1 MQNTYQFNNAK
12 FYYENNKL
20 GLSLESLS
28 ISAGK
33 TTALIGENGS
43 GKSTLLNV
51 LAFLEPIS
59 EGELLFNQQRVGK
72 KELLNC
78 RRQVGF
84 LAQKPFML
92 YGTVYDN
99 INLALKIHKK
109 KQRPEKIKQIL
120 KQLDISHCEQK
131 EAKLLSGGELQKA
144 ALARMLVLDP
154 QVLLLDEPFS
164 YLDQGSAETL
174 EFFLQSYVKRT
185 GNTLVF
191 STHDRLQGYAL
202 ADDLIALSEGK
213 PVLTP
218 LINLFNGEVRGNKFY
233 SSKLCINL
241 PGNIKQGQH
250 ASVTPQ
256 DIILST
262 EKLGKNSMQ
271 NQFNGRIIMIS
282 EEMGNVRI
290 NIDTG
295 EIFKAIITFQA
306 LKDLKLALG
315 DNVWVNFKSNAVV
328 VF

>member
-1 MQNTYQFNNAK
+1 MQNTYQFNKIK
-12 FYYENNKL
+12 FYYANNNL

-33 TTALIGENGS
+33 TTAIIGANGS

-59 EGELLFNQQRVGK
+59 EGELLFNQQNVDK
-72 KELLNC
+72 KNRLYF

-109 KQRPEKIKQIL
+109 KQRSEKIKHML

-131 EAKLLSGGELQKA
+131 EAKQLSGGELQKA

-154 QVLLLDEPFS
+154 EVLLLDEPFS
-164 YLDQGSAETL
+164 YLDQGSTESL
-174 EFFLQSYVKRT
+174 ENFLQSYVQKT
-185 GNTLVF
+185 GNTLIF

-202 ADDLIALSEGK
+202 ADTLIALANGQQILS
-213 PVLTP
+213 P
-218 LINLFNGEVRGNKFY
+218 LINLFHGEVRGNKFY
-233 SSKLCINL
+233 SANLCIQL
-241 PGNIKQGQH
+241 PGHIKQGQH
-250 ASVTPQ
+250 VSITPQ

-262 EKLGKNSMQ
+262 DKLGKNSMQ
-271 NQFNGRIIMIS
+271 NQFNGRIVMIA

-306 LKDLKLALG
+306 LQDLKLTLG